1 MEVRISMNINFHYF
15 AVKVLAVKAGFN
27 TDDAQTIAKYS
38 QFVDDFVLDGVRNY
52 QYVPEFARYLATQ
65 SGEYWRFNNV
75 RTGFDTLQSVDLS
88 GNARL
93 QKSMLIPFHFIT
105 GKSLTNI
112 DKSNRKNYRTV
123 PVKMDTPSLLS
134 DLLKNAREEYLFS
147 PSHSTLIKIA
157 ILIHTFA
164 DSYAHQLF
172 SGFKGWEN
180 TSYIMQCVDNNNNS
194 DITASYKPQV
204 SAALPHIGHA
214 NLLTAADDSN
224 VTFDMV
230 LKNSETESYP
240 YSYRYSRSNTEEFLI
255 AAKEILNYFLSLR
268 GKDKINDAD
277 WNIFSPLL
285 RRGLLATE
293 KTNVEVLKSYWR
305 NIFSDI
311 TFYYVKDELYYI
323 ESGSQ
328 RQNEEFFY
336 YNVFADQIRRQVDSS
351 IT

>member
-38 QFVDDFVLDGVRNY
+38 QFVDDFILDGVRNY

-88 GNARL
+88 GNAGL

-105 GKSLTNI
+105 AKSLTNI

-147 PSHSTLIKIA
+147 PSHSTLIKIS

-180 TSYIMQCVDNNNNS
+180 ASYIVQCIDNNNNS

-240 YSYRYSRSNTEEFLI
+240 YSYRYTRSNTEEFLI
-255 AAKEILNYFLSLR
+255 AAKEILNYLLSLR

-305 NIFSDI
+305 KIFSDI
-311 TFYYVKDELYYI
+311 TFYYVKEELYYI

-328 RQNEEFFY
+328 LQNEDFFY
-336 YNVFADQIRRQVDSS
+336 YNVFADKIRRQVDSS